1 MGRNLLARG
10 MGDAPQQLWG
20 FMAPIAAGAAVALG
34 GLWANRRLG
43 LNPAKDSLI
52 VLLQGRVKV
61 LEDDNRDLEDRISYL
76 ENVLED
82 HGIVVKARRRHDR

>member
-1 MGRNLLARG
+1 
-10 MGDAPQQLWG
+10 MGDATQQLWG

-34 GLWANRRLG
+34 GLWANRRIG

-52 VLLQGRVKV
+52 MALQGRVKL
-61 LEDDNRDLEDRISYL
+61 LETENSDLADRVAYL

-82 HGIVVKARRRHDR
+82 HGIILKSRPRRDR